1 MSRFSEQQAAAGAS
15 TLRRLKFLITP
26 RWIAMI
32 LAVTVF
38 TLSAFL
44 FLAPWQFSRSRQ
56 QAEQNAQIAAA
67 IAAAPVPISQLMSLD
82 SQPPAHAIWHT
93 VTATG
98 TFDASK
104 QVYVRLR
111 QDNSGNPAS
120 EVVVPL
126 VMADGT
132 AVLVDRGYVSFTS
145 VQAAAPLPPLPAGTV
160 TVTGRVQA
168 DLVDPKHRPPVP
180 APDGREQYLAT
191 NSELAGPGR
200 AYRGFIQLTP
210 DSPAVIQPIALPQ
223 QDSGPFFSYALQWIG
238 FGIIAVVGIGYFIY
252 REFSDPVSGDIYI
265 GPGGDGPADVAG
277 DAYRDA
283 ARGGANGAGDTADAV
298 GPAAVGG
305 ETAVYDDVL
314 ATGAAGNRADD
325 HAPGAKRARRA
336 RFDKSQLYDE

>member
-15 TLRRLKFLITP
+15 TLRRLRFLITP

-32 LAVTVF
+32 LAVTAF
-38 TLSAFL
+38 TLSAFM

-56 QAEQNAQIAAA
+56 QDQQNAQIAAA
-67 IAAAPVPISQLMSLD
+67 IAAAPVPISRLMSLD
-82 SQPPAHAIWHT
+82 SQPPADAIWHT

-98 TFDASK
+98 RFDATK
-104 QVYVRLR
+104 QAYIRLR
-111 QDNSGNPAS
+111 QDNSGSPAS

-132 AVLVDRGYVSFTS
+132 SVLVDRGYVSFTS
-145 VQAAAPLPPLPAGTV
+145 VQAAAPLPPLPSGTV

-168 DLVDPKHRPPVP
+168 DLVDPKHRPPVT

-200 AYRGFIQLTP
+200 VYRGYIQLTP

-238 FGIIAVVGIGYFIY
+238 FGIIAVLGIGYFIY
-252 REFSDPVSGDIYI
+252 REFSDPVSGDIYV
-265 GPGGDGPADVAG
+265 GPNGDGAADVTG
-277 DAYRDA
+277 DAHRDAVRDA
-283 ARGGANGAGDTADAV
+283 ANGAAGVA
-298 GPAAVGG
+298 GPVAGGG
-305 ETAVYDDVL
+305 ETAGDDAVL
-314 ATGAAGNRADD
+314 ATGAAVGHADD
-325 HAPGAKRARRA
+325 HARGTKRGRRA
-336 RFDKSQLYDE
+336 RFDKSQLYDQ